1 MQISG
6 CHPYGLTRVADRS
19 QAASRE
25 SFCLPDDLIGHVI
38 SFLEIGSQ
46 DRSRCARVA
55 RCWAQ
60 AVESQAQRDLRELR
74 ALVLEFPG
82 VRVGIGIRQP
92 TDRLPQQILW
102 QVLNQILPS
111 LEGEEQIAAI
121 SSLLMAVVSR
131 PRSAVLDLVLRQ
143 QMRTLLD
150 GRCSLDVRH
159 LAVWRHRGLAL
170 LGLKQDGLA
179 LQFISGAL
187 REDRNLVELA
197 VRQRGCALQHAPA
210 SLQADREIVLAAVQ
224 QSGLALQ
231 FASAALRSDKDLVLV
246 ALASDTY
253 ALQFAG
259 EELLLDRDVVL
270 CAVSRNGLALQHA
283 AAALK
288 MDKELV
294 LVAVQQCGWALRY
307 AASQLQAD
315 PEVVQAAV
323 QQDGSA
329 LQFASEGLRAD
340 RQIVRAAVRSNPA
353 ALPYAAERLQQDPE
367 LQLEA
372 AAASEHRR
380 TDGAGFPAPV
390 PVPALE
396 LAHDLASDLAHE
408 LAHEQ
413 PPATEFDI

>member
-25 SFCLPDDLIGHVI
+25 SFCLPDDLIGQVI

-60 AVESQAQRDLRELR
+60 AVNRQAQRDLRELR

-82 VRVGIGIRQP
+82 VRVGIGVRQP
-92 TDRLPQQILW
+92 TDRLPQQVLW

-111 LEGEEQIAAI
+111 LEREEQIAAT
-121 SSLLMAVVSR
+121 SSLLMAVVR
-131 PRSAVLDLVLRQ
+131 HPRSAVMDLVLRQ

-150 GRCSLDVRH
+150 RRCSLDVRH
-159 LAVWRHRGLAL
+159 LAIWSDRSLVL
-170 LGLKQDGLA
+170 LGLKQDGSS
-179 LQFISGAL
+179 LQYVQSAL

-197 VRQRGCALQHAPA
+197 IRQRGCALQHAPA
-210 SLQADREIVLAAVQ
+210 ALQADREIVLAAVQ

-231 FASAALRSDKDLVLV
+231 FASEALRSDKDLVLA

-259 EELLLDRDVVL
+259 EDLRLDRDVVL

-315 PEVVQAAV
+315 REVAQAAV

-329 LQFASEGLRAD
+329 LQFASAGLRAD
-340 RQIVRAAVRSNPA
+340 RQIVQAAVRSNPA
-353 ALPYAAERLQQDPE
+353 ALAYAAELLQQDPE

-372 AAASEHRR
+372 AAASERR
-380 TDGAGFPAPV
+380 RGDGAGFAALE
-390 PVPALE
+390 PALG
-396 LAHDLASDLAHE
+396 LA
-408 LAHEQ
+408 Q
-413 PPATEFDI
+413 QRPPAIEFDV